1 MRIRRLIPMIIPFLG
16 VVGCAPT
23 EISSPSLSNLPVYH
37 DPRPMYVLFSWT
49 HHGAFRYA
57 LISDP
62 EHGIQRNRFLDAY
75 HEQRVEGVDL
85 SSLESSLRSLPASS
99 VVEWWIEDRRFFL
112 PPPSVV
118 RHIQRLIAQRKATL
132 RFDDVNTW
140 MAFDERAYTK
150 PAQA

>member
-1 MRIRRLIPMIIPFLG
+1 MGIRRLTPIIIAFLTG
-16 VVGCAPT
+16 VSCAPT
-23 EISSPSLSNLPVYH
+23 EPRVPLADLPVYH

-49 HHGAFRYA
+49 RQGAFRYA
-57 LISDP
+57 LIHDP

-85 SSLESSLRSLPASS
+85 NSLESSLGSLPTSS

-118 RHIQRLIAQRKATL
+118 RHIQGLITQRKATL
-132 RFDDVNTW
+132 RFFDVNTS
-140 MAFDERAYTK
+140 MAYYDCAHTK
-150 PAQA
+150 PAKA